1 MSSKDKRSPLKEKPL
16 RLPGQSLDDA
26 IVNRADDLLPYVIY
40 PLMLFLFALI
50 EWMRWIKDYPPQPT
64 AIIITI
70 VAFIVTIFCAIR
82 IIMIR
87 QDITALKLGRDG
99 ERIVA
104 ENIQDLLKE
113 GAVVLHDIL
122 GDKFNVDHVVISN
135 HGIFVLETKT
145 FSKLS
150 RRDATISL
158 KDGRVYADGYE
169 ISRNPIEQAQYLSLW
184 IRDLLKQSTG
194 KSFTVKPVVL
204 FPGWFV
210 EPMQGGEEVWM
221 LNPKAL
227 PTFVANEPVVLNDSD
242 VHLATFH
249 LSRYIRTTH

>member
-1 MSSKDKRSPLKEKPL
+1 
-16 RLPGQSLDDA
+16 
-26 IVNRADDLLPYVIY
+26 
-40 PLMLFLFALI
+40 
-50 EWMRWIKDYPPQPT
+50 
-64 AIIITI
+64 
-70 VAFIVTIFCAIR
+70 
-82 IIMIR
+82 MIR